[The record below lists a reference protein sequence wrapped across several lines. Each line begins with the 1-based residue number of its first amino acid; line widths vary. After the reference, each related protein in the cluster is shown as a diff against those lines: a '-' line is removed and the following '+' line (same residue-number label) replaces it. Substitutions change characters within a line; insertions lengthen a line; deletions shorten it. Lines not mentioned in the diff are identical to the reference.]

1 MTVHAP
7 SRSDFADH
15 ELAPGVE
22 FDQIRYELRPLRR
35 PDGAAIEGLV
45 NAWIVLDNPKQYNS
59 YTTRAL
65 AELILAL
72 RRASNDPGVQ
82 NVVFTAVGDRAFCT
96 GGNTAEYS
104 EVYSGRPDE
113 YRRYMRLFNDA
124 VSALLHCDKPVI
136 NRVNGMRIAGGQE
149 IGMACD
155 FTVAADTAR
164 FGQAGPKH
172 GSAPVGGSTDFLP
185 LYVGW
190 ARAVESCTL
199 CRTWTAHEAWRLG
212 LINDLQPVLVHDGAF
227 VPNPLVWLDDG
238 RDVRGLPR
246 WGRPK
251 EGEEL
256 AAARD
261 LVRECTTD
269 FSRLDAAVERL
280 CFDLANTMPECTTF
294 TLENLRRHKL
304 WWWDRN
310 REGNRAWLALN
321 MMTEAKA
328 GFRTFHRAPREER
341 EADFL
346 EMRRALAEGGSWEDP
361 DFLRRFAPYAVDPA
375 AEDHGS

>member
-1 MTVHAP
+1 MTATATTP
-7 SRSDFADH
+7 SQFENH
-15 ELAPGVE
+15 ELAPGYE
-22 FDQIRYELRPLRR
+22 YSEIRYELRPLLR
-35 PDGAAIEGLV
+35 PSGEAVDGLF
-45 NAWIVLDNPKQYNS
+45 NAWIWLDNPKQLNS

-72 RRASNDPGVQ
+72 RQASNAPEVQ
-82 NVVFTAVGDRAFCT
+82 SVVFTAVGDRSFCT

-104 EVYSGRPDE
+104 EHYAGRPDE

-124 VSALLHCDKPVI
+124 VSALMECDKPVI
-136 NRVNGMRIAGGQE
+136 CRVNGMRIGGGQE

-190 ARAVESCTL
+190 AKAVESCTL
-199 CRTWTAHEAWRLG
+199 CESWTAHKALQIG
-212 LINDLQPVLVHDGAF
+212 LINGLAPVLKKDGEW
-227 VPNPLVWLDDG
+227 VVNPLAITEARFDEA
-238 RDVRGLPR
+238 
-246 WGRPK
+246 GRPLY
-251 EGEEL
+251 GEPKSGDEL
-256 AAARD
+256 AAGKA
-261 LVRECTTD
+261 LFKSCETD
-269 FSRLDAAVERL
+269 FSRLDQEVEL
-280 CFDLANTMPECTTF
+280 LAWKLANTMPDCTTY

-304 WWWDRN
+304 AHWDKN
-310 REGNRAWLALN
+310 REGNRAWLGLN

-328 GFRTFHRAPREER
+328 GFRTFHRAPRAER

-346 EMRRALAEGGSWEDP
+346 ELRRALAEGARWGDELLD
-361 DFLRRFAPYAVDPA
+361 RHAPYAKDSAQP
-375 AEDHGS
+375 EGGE

>member
-1 MTVHAP
+1 MSPATKTALP
-7 SRSDFADH
+7 FADH
-15 ELAPGVE
+15 DLATDLEIKEL
-22 FDQIRYELRPLRR
+22 RYELRPLKN
-35 PDGAAIEGLV
+35 PGGAPEAGLFV
-45 NAWIVLDNPKQYNS
+45 AWIWLDNPAQFNS

-65 AELILAL
+65 AELIVAL
-72 RRASNDPGVQ
+72 RRASNDPTVQ
-82 NVVFTAVGDRAFCT
+82 AVVFTAVGDKAFCT

-104 EVYSGRPDE
+104 EHYSGRPDE

-124 VSALLHCDKPVI
+124 VSALLECDKPVI

-199 CRTWTAHEAWRLG
+199 CETWSAHKALSYG
-212 LINDLQPVLVHDGAF
+212 LVNSIAPVLKADGEF
-227 VPNPLVWLDDG
+227 LPNPLVVVEFTTDEF
-238 RDVRGLPR
+238 
-246 WGRPK
+246 GRPRYGDLKTGAEK
-251 EGEEL
+251 EAGQ
-256 AAARD
+256 AR
-261 LVRECTTD
+261 LKQCETD
-269 FSRLDAAVERL
+269 FTLLDHAVDSL
-280 CFDLANTMPECTTF
+280 VWKLAQTMPECTTY

-304 WWWDRN
+304 AHWDRN
-310 REGNRAWLALN
+310 REGNRAWLGLN
-321 MMTEAKA
+321 MLAEAKA
-328 GFRTFHRAPREER
+328 GFRSFHRASSKTER

-346 EMRRALAEGGSWEDP
+346 EMRRALAEGVPWGKEL
-361 DFLRRFAPYAVDPA
+361 LRRAAPLALDEEPA
-375 AEDHGS
+375 